1 MTAKNAVDVIP
12 AKAGIHG
19 FSDQCS
25 SQTPKP
31 NTDALRGAAVI
42 PLTSVAVC
50 LLEGKELEHCVREG
64 CYQRAAMIGRV
75 ALFSIVAEEGRSI
88 LALDPVE
95 GEPGGATRPHGW
107 CIEEHRAA
115 RNGDSIP
122 GCEAAA
128 VVVLNALN
136 RKCPRPIPRAAVQR
150 RKRRQEAFDRSRGFN
165 PDTSAAERRRRDAN
179 AASQACINCSQGL
192 HSFACIIGGW
202 LPREWPDAINPCV
215 APALALARMLELCL
229 EPPGGNRRIRMSRR
243 SGYRRISLSLT
254 RGDRTPPGSRA
265 VASASR

>member
-1 MTAKNAVDVIP
+1 MIHEGALLAPWRGRDP
-12 AKAGIHG
+12 A
-19 FSDQCS
+19 DQRRRLPARREGVG
-25 SQTPKP
+25 TLR
-31 NTDALRGAAVI
+31 ARGALSAGAV
-42 PLTSVAVC
+42 
-50 LLEGKELEHCVREG
+50 
-64 CYQRAAMIGRV
+64 IGRV
-75 ALFSIVAEEGRSI
+75 ALFSIVAEDGRSI

-115 RNGDSIP
+115 RDGDSSP
-122 GCEAAA
+122 RCEAAA
-128 VVVLNALN
+128 AVVLNALN
-136 RKCPRPIPRAAVQR
+136 RKCPRPVPRAAVQR
-150 RKRRQEAFDRSRGFN
+150 RKRVREAFGRSRSFN

-179 AASQACINCSQGL
+179 AASQACISCSQDL

-215 APALALARMLELCL
+215 VPALALARMLEFCL

-254 RGDRTPPGSRA
+254 RGDRTRPRFRA